1 MEGDYA
7 TVVGIFERQ
16 WRAGETL
23 TVVSPGTQSRD
34 FTHVDDII
42 EGVIKAAQY
51 KEPNREWYLRSGVS
65 RSILQVAR
73 MFSDNLMMIPE
84 RKGERG
90 HSALINNNTN
100 ELLDFNP
107 KDRLKEYIDSLK

>member
-1 MEGDYA
+1 
-7 TVVGIFERQ
+7 
-16 WRAGETL
+16 
-23 TVVSPGTQSRD
+23 
-34 FTHVDDII
+34 
-42 EGVIKAAQY
+42 
-51 KEPNREWYLRSGVS
+51 
-65 RSILQVAR
+65 